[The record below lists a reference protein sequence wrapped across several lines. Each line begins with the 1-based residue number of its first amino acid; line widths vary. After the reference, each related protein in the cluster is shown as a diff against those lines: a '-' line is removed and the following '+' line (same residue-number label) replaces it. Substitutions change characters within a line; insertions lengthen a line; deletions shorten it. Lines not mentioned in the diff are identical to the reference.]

1 MPEQI
6 DGDVIVSA
14 IQFWQKVYT
23 EKVVKIRFTKKDGSD
38 RIMSA
43 TLDFT
48 KIPKAEHPKSVNVP
62 KILQLIQKNQIM
74 HVYDLDV
81 KGWRSVP
88 FNRVEYLETLKGKRF
103 YIRSPDK
110 EKDIGATKEK
120 TKK

>member
-6 DGDVIVSA
+6 DSDLIVSA
-14 IQFWQKVYT
+14 VQFWQKVYT
-23 EKVVKIRFTKKDGSD
+23 EKMVKIRFTKKDGSD

-48 KIPKAEHPKSVNVP
+48 KIPKADHPKSVNVP
-62 KILQLIQKNQIM
+62 RILELIQKNQIM
-74 HVYDLDV
+74 HVYDVDV

-88 FNRVEYLETLKGKRF
+88 FNRVEYLQTLQGKRF
-103 YIRSPDK
+103 YVRSPDK
-110 EKDIGATKEK
+110 EKDMGAVKEK